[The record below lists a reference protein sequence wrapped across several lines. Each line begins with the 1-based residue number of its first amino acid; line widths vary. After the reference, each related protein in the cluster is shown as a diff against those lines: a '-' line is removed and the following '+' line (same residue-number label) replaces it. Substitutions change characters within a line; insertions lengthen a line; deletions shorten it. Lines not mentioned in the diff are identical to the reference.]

1 MAYYAHAV
9 NRVTIAGTCFGGAE
23 EWSTGFWMGSEGA
36 DAGDPAGSAEDI
48 AGHWRTFFELGTVG
62 ISSGYLTTQVRVSQH
77 KAVDGKVDLQAVDIY
92 DVSPVMDGG
101 GTTAALPAQVT
112 LCCTL
117 TSEIQRG
124 TGSKGRM
131 YLPGIQTAVQGT
143 TGKLLS
149 SVTDNI
155 RTHLK
160 TMFDAINADADIPDQ
175 VILVSRGTKITSV
188 PGGDISYINPHNKP
202 VTGLR
207 VGDVYDTQRRRRNGL
222 TEAYST
228 AVLA

>member
-1 MAYYAHAV
+1 MSYAHAV
-9 NRVTIAGTCFGGAE
+9 NRVTISGTCFGGAE

-36 DAGDPAGSAEDI
+36 DAGDPNGSAEAI
-48 AGHWRTFFELGTVG
+48 AGHWRTLFELAANSF
-62 ISSGYLTTQVRVSQH
+62 SSGYLTTQVKTAQH
-77 KAVDGKVDLQAVDIY
+77 KAEDMKTDLSMVDFY
-92 DVSPVMDGG
+92 DVSPLLDGG
-101 GTTAALPAQVT
+101 GTATVFPAQIS
-112 LCCTL
+112 LAMTL

-131 YLPGIQTAVQGT
+131 YLPGINAGLANA

-149 SVTDNI
+149 TYCDTL
-155 RTHLK
+155 RTNLL
-160 TMFDAINADADIPDQ
+160 TFFDAVNADANVPDS
-175 VILVSRGTKITSV
+175 VILVSKGTKTTIF
-188 PGGDISYINPHNKP
+188 PGPEIIYINPHNKL

-228 AVLA
+228 GVLA

>member
-1 MAYYAHAV
+1 MSYAHAV
-9 NRVTIAGTCFGGAE
+9 NRVTISGTCFGGAE

-36 DAGDPAGSAEDI
+36 DAGDPNGAAEAI
-48 AGHWRTFFELGTVG
+48 AGHWRVFFELAANS
-62 ISSGYLTTQVRVSQH
+62 ISSGYLTTQVKVAQH
-77 KAVDGKVDLQAVDIY
+77 IAETEATDLSMVDFY

-101 GTTAALPAQVT
+101 GTTVSMPAQTSLV
-112 LCCTL
+112 LTL

-131 YLPGIQTAVQGT
+131 YLPGVNSSVTGT

-149 SVTDNI
+149 SFVLNFSAT
-155 RTHLK
+155 LK
-160 TMFDAINADADIPDQ
+160 TFADSVNADANVPDSI
-175 VILVSRGTKITSV
+175 ILASRGTKTTLL
-188 PGGDISYINPHNKP
+188 PGGDIIYINPHNKL

-228 AVLA
+228 QVLA

>member
-1 MAYYAHAV
+1 MAYAFAV
-9 NRVTIAGTCFGGAE
+9 NRVTISGTCFGGAE
-23 EWSTGFWMGSEGA
+23 EWSTGFWMGSETA
-36 DAGDPAGSAEDI
+36 DAGDPNGAAENI
-48 AGHWRTFFELGTVG
+48 AGYWRTFFELAANS
-62 ISSGYLTTQVRVSQH
+62 ISSGYLTTQVKVAQH
-77 KAVDGKVDLQAVDIY
+77 IAASEATDLSMVDFY

-101 GTTAALPAQVT
+101 GTSVSMPAQTSLV
-112 LCCTL
+112 LTL

-131 YLPGIQTAVQGT
+131 YLPGINSAVTGA

-149 SVTDNI
+149 SYVLALSAQ
-155 RTHLK
+155 LK
-160 TMFDAINADADIPDQ
+160 TFVDGVNADPDIPDR
-175 VILVSRGTKITSV
+175 VILASRGNRTV
-188 PGGDISYINPHNKP
+188 LLPGGDIIYINPHNKN

-228 AVLA
+228 QVLA

>member
-1 MAYYAHAV
+1 
-9 NRVTIAGTCFGGAE
+9 
-23 EWSTGFWMGSEGA
+23 MGSENA